1 MILRSF
7 RTRKSIKQKIDCG
20 GQIVFSYWQH
30 AINLAKVTMFVVYMN
45 LTRMLVWVRG
55 KAEQKCSLTI
65 SVFGQ
70 TKSKCSSSSTFP
82 KSQPRQRLFAYG
94 APFHA
99 LNITSSSMLPHQNWA
114 KAFHS

>member
-82 KSQPRQRLFAYG
+82 KS
-94 APFHA
+94 
-99 LNITSSSMLPHQNWA
+99 
-114 KAFHS
+114 